1 MKSLNAYQLSG
12 LLLIAGIVLAALSG
26 ILSPGVLLIDML
38 LVTEAQDLYDRLD
51 VKVDNAEITHVT
63 ASVYILGHIL
73 LMGGVSALWM
83 GLRGGSAGD
92 ALMRMGILAL
102 GVAFV
107 CGIASAIL
115 DHIMVHIVLHGN
127 TAGLSEAEYQ
137 PLALGVNVTDM
148 AVEMMLLITTF
159 IGHALLAVGLA
170 TKFAPGLRKWSA
182 IAVSLI
188 SLAALVGGC
197 HRLPRA
203 WPGNPRGDQRAGP
216 RPYDRVADS
225 PRRMA
230 LQRGPGARGRPGGRL
245 GSPSRS
251 AAVGTGVGGA
261 IPGRAAC
268 PVCTSAAACA
278 R

>member
-12 LLLIAGIVLAALSG
+12 LLLIAGIVLTALSG

-170 TKFAPGLRKWSA
+170 TKFAPGLRKSAA

-188 SLAALVGGC
+188 SLAALVAVVIGSHEHG
-197 HRLPRA
+197 LGILVAISALGLAPTTA
-203 WPGNPRGDQRAGP
+203 WLIALGVWLYREDPELVGDPAG
-216 RPYDRVADS
+216 A
-225 PRRMA
+225 
-230 LQRGPGARGRPGGRL
+230 
-245 GSPSRS
+245 
-251 AAVGTGVGGA
+251 
-261 IPGRAAC
+261 
-268 PVCTSAAACA
+268 
-278 R
+278 